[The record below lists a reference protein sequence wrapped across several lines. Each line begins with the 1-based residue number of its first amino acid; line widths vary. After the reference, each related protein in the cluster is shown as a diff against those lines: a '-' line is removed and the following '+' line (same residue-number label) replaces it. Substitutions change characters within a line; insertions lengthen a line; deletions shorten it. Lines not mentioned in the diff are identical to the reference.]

1 MHRHPRPDP
10 DPYSELEQE
19 GIPDLDESYPERE
32 WAEDPQRPPV
42 PPRDKPL
49 ALDDYGTTPEEL
61 RRGEP
66 LELRLKRELPDPAL
80 DRPGRVDPAADTTER
95 TFDPVLEEEA
105 SRRAGRL
112 IEADQGAGIKNVAA
126 EEIGP
131 DGAGFTAEEQAIW
144 IEEDRTVFRRPR
156 AKRSARR
163 RET

>member
-1 MHRHPRPDP
+1 MHRHPHPDP

-32 WAEDPQRPPV
+32 WADDPQRPPV
-42 PPRDKPL
+42 PPRDRPL

-80 DRPGRVDPAADTTER
+80 GQRGGADAAADTTQR
-95 TFDPVLEEEA
+95 AFDPVREDEA

-112 IEADQGAGIKNVAA
+112 VEADEGAGNKNVAA
-126 EEIGP
+126 EELGP
-131 DGAGFTAEEQAIW
+131 DCAGFTSEEQAIW
-144 IEEDRTVFRRPR
+144 IEDDRTVFRRRR
-156 AKRSARR
+156 A
-163 RET
+163 E